1 MVFMEDE
8 NLKVI
13 IQPMQYQYAEPKKYE
28 GKTKGAEYIVNPEW
42 HKYYAVEMYK
52 NYFIEDELEF
62 FKALKEDLE
71 KELIQINELID
82 KEEKLYKKR
91 K

>member
-1 MVFMEDE
+1 MEE
-8 NLKVI
+8 EKLKI
-13 IQPMQYQYAEPKKYE
+13 NIQPMQYQYAEPKKYE

-71 KELIQINELID
+71 KELIQINELIN

>member
-1 MVFMEDE
+1 MENED
-8 NLKVI
+8 LKII
-13 IQPMQYQYAEPKKYE
+13 IQPMQYQYAKPRKYN
-28 GKTKGAEYIVNPEW
+28 GKTKNAEYIVNPEW

-62 FKALKEDLE
+62 LKSLKQDLE
-71 KELIQINELID
+71 QQLIQINELIN